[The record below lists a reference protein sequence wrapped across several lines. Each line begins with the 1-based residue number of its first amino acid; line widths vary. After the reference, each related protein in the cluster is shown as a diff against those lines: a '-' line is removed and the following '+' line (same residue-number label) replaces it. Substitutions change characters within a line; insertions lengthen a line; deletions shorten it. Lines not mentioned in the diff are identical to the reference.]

1 MKSFLYSV
9 CFFHVVWRVA
19 RRVSKMMI
27 YRIQLYFEMKDR
39 ENQISRKMNR
49 YWKSYGFKNQVDK
62 ANEIKI
68 YRDIYAKAEYA
79 LLDFKGNKSNVKKRK
94 KIR

>member
-1 MKSFLYSV
+1 MSNL
-9 CFFHVVWRVA
+9 
-19 RRVSKMMI
+19 MI

-49 YWKSYGFKNQVDK
+49 YWKSYGFKNQVGK
-62 ANEIKI
+62 ANEIKL
-68 YRDIYAKAEYA
+68 YRDVYAKPESA
-79 LLDFKGNKSNVKKRK
+79 LLAFKGNKSNVKKRK